1 MDGSSAWL
9 CSLAPKGFVRAMA
22 DHPKKRIVSLRLS
35 RQSQDER
42 AFDDAFWRELGPAA
56 RLEALWDMV
65 LEAELWQGRS
75 GDQPRLQRSLLRIE
89 RR

>member
-1 MDGSSAWL
+1 MTD
-9 CSLAPKGFVRAMA
+9 P
-22 DHPKKRIVSLRLS
+22 PKKRTVSLHLS
-35 RQSQDER
+35 RQGPDER
-42 AFDDAFWRELGPAA
+42 AFDEAFWRELGGAA

-65 LEAELWQGRS
+65 LDAELWQGRS